1 MLLPPPRVLVE
12 QRNKIAPSA
21 FCCACTISGDCIFSA
36 AAAAVVGRGHQC
48 PPTSWTS
55 DTTFNNACFFCG
67 HRQSSLSGGR
77 RDATVVDEMRSPDG
91 K

>member
-12 QRNKIAPSA
+12 QRDKIAPSA
-21 FCCACTISGDCIFSA
+21 FCCACTISGDCIVS